1 MISLWKKL
9 PHTPIWN
16 LYPLDLEAI
25 SLLKQLTTMAET
37 TRSPVI
43 HPPKH
48 MQRDRKALKERRERD
63 ANLGSG
69 KAHGD
74 GAATR
79 RRRLRP
85 RRELQ
90 TLVRRREA
98 SRRREQERAADAGA
112 WRVYSEMEKSQEG
125 FEKGHL
131 RKGFMGEARAP
142 KTNHG
147 SLTCGTKC
155 PTRLIGAGGCR
166 CVDFGYFIS
175 RSLASHAC
183 KKTPWTQQS
192 NLGPCDFRPCVLGLA
207 DLGLQNS
214 CPAH

>member
-1 MISLWKKL
+1 
-9 PHTPIWN
+9 
-16 LYPLDLEAI
+16 
-25 SLLKQLTTMAET
+25 MAET

-43 HPPKH
+43 HPLKH

-112 WRVYSEMEKSQEG
+112 
-125 FEKGHL
+125 
-131 RKGFMGEARAP
+131 
-142 KTNHG
+142 
-147 SLTCGTKC
+147 
-155 PTRLIGAGGCR
+155 
-166 CVDFGYFIS
+166 
-175 RSLASHAC
+175 
-183 KKTPWTQQS
+183 
-192 NLGPCDFRPCVLGLA
+192 
-207 DLGLQNS
+207 
-214 CPAH
+214 